1 MFPVRTWAARTSAAL
16 LSTALLSTAL
26 VSTTLVTT
34 AAALPVDRP
43 AASPSPTPYQGWNTY
58 YGLGGDFGTE
68 EVLDV
73 ADFLVSSG
81 LADAGYDIVWLDGGW
96 QADVPRGVDGR
107 LQGDPERFPDGMAA
121 LADAIHD
128 RGLRAGIYTDA
139 GPYIPGT
146 CGLGSGDHYQTDADT
161 FAEWGYDAVKVD
173 FLCGITADL
182 DPQEAFTAFAEAL
195 RNNSSGRD
203 MIFNLCNPVT
213 SPDWGDYPEEQ
224 QSTWSWTYAPDIAE
238 SWRTYTD
245 VGFVGQIQFKDVLR
259 NFDANARH
267 PESAGPGHFSDPDYL
282 GPELGMSTEEFRTQ
296 MTLWTIAAAPLV
308 IASDPRVLKQES
320 LDILLDDDVLAI
332 DQDRLGLQGTRIGAA
347 GTTETWAKPLA
358 DGSVAVALLNRGD
371 RPAEV
376 STTARDL
383 GLRGRSFSVLDTW
396 TDSRTQSAGTI
407 RAAVPAHGAA
417 LLRVT
422 PSRADG
428 VPRLVAAPPT
438 FTAVGADDV
447 APTTDL
453 LAAAGDRLTTEV
465 TLHNDGSTP
474 VRRPAV
480 VLDAPEGWA
489 VTPSGRAP
497 REVRPGGS
505 ATFTFTVDVPAG
517 AETGGYD
524 LTATASFGGGS
535 SSSAHRGGSHGNAS
549 ISTTPPSRV
558 TIAPGAP
565 GGAGVV
571 LSQHPW
577 VSASSGWMEPTV
589 DQSVGGGSP
598 LTVAGT
604 VHPTG
609 IGVATPSQVRYY
621 LGGACTRLTGGVGI
635 DDVVGTVGPEGG
647 TATFDVVGDG
657 ATLWSS
663 GTVERGAEVTFDVD
677 VTGVRDLSLRV
688 GDAGDGGYNDRAD
701 WLSLTAACA

>member
-1 MFPVRTWAARTSAAL
+1 MFTVRTWAARTSAAL
-16 LSTALLSTAL
+16 LTTALAATGLAASASAAPT
-26 VSTTLVTT
+26 TT
-34 AAALPVDRP
+34 AVGPAPADAASAASP
-43 AASPSPTPYQGWNTY
+43 APAPAPASDSPSPTPYQGWNTY
-58 YGLGGDFGTE
+58 YGLGGDFTAD

-96 QADVPRGVDGR
+96 QDEVPRGDDGR
-107 LQGDPERFPDGMAA
+107 LQGDAERFPDGMAA
-121 LADAIHD
+121 LADEIHD

-146 CGLGSGDHYQTDADT
+146 CGLGSGGHYQTDADT

-195 RNNSSGRD
+195 RDNSSGRQ

-267 PESAGPGHFSDPDYL
+267 PEVAGPGRFSDPDYL
-282 GPELGMSTEEFRTQ
+282 GPELGMTTEEFRTQ
-296 MTLWTIAAAPLV
+296 MSLWTVAAAPLV
-308 IASDPRVLKQES
+308 ISSDPRTLSQES
-320 LDILLDDDVLAI
+320 LDILLDEDVLAI
-332 DQDRLGLQGTRIGAA
+332 DQDRLGLQGTRVGAA

-376 STTARDL
+376 AATARDL
-383 GLRGRSFSVLDTW
+383 GLRGRSFAVLDTW
-396 TDSRTQSAGTI
+396 TDARTQSSGTI

-422 PSRADG
+422 PARHDG
-428 VPRLVAAPPT
+428 APRLVASPPA
-438 FTAVGADDV
+438 FASVGADAV
-447 APTTDL
+447 TPTTDL

-465 TLHNDGSTP
+465 TLHNDGGKA
-474 VRRPAV
+474 VRDPRVALTV
-480 VLDAPEGWA
+480 
-489 VTPSGRAP
+489 PSGWTATASGPAP
-497 REVRPGGS
+497 RVVRPGGS
-505 ATFTFTVDVPAG
+505 ATVAFTVSVPAG
-517 AETGGYD
+517 TDTGGYD
-524 LTATASFGGGS
+524 VAASVTSGS
-535 SSSAHRGGSHGNAS
+535 GRL
-549 ISTTPPSRV
+549 TTPPSRV
-558 TIAPGAP
+558 TVAPGAP
-565 GGAGVV
+565 SGSDVV
-571 LSQHPW
+571 LSGHPW
-577 VSASSGWMEPTV
+577 VSASSGWLTPTV

-598 LTVAGT
+598 LTVAGI
-604 VHPTG
+604 VHKTG
-609 IGVATPSQVRYY
+609 IGVASPSHVRYY
-621 LGGACTRLTGGVGI
+621 LGGACTALSGSVGI

-657 ATLWSS
+657 ETLWTS
-663 GTVERGAEVTFDVD
+663 GTVERGTAHPFTVD
-677 VTGVRDLSLRV
+677 VTNIRDLTLRV
-688 GDAGDGGYNDRAD
+688 GDAADGGYNDRAD
-701 WLSLTAACA
+701 WLSLTTSC

>member
-1 MFPVRTWAARTSAAL
+1 MFTVRTWAARASAAL
-16 LSTALLSTAL
+16 LTTAL
-26 VSTTLVTT
+26 
-34 AAALPVDRP
+34 AATGLAGAASAAP
-43 AASPSPTPYQGWNTY
+43 AAPAAPAAGTAPSPSPTPYQGWNTY
-58 YGLGGDFGTE
+58 YGLGGDFTAD

-96 QADVPRGVDGR
+96 QADVPRGDDGL
-107 LQGDPERFPDGMAA
+107 LQGDAERFPDGMAA
-121 LADAIHD
+121 LADEIHD

-146 CGLGSGDHYQTDADT
+146 CGLGSGGHYQTDADT
-161 FAEWGYDAVKVD
+161 FAAWGYDAVKVD

-195 RNNSSGRD
+195 RDNSSGRS

-213 SPDWGDYPEEQ
+213 SPDWGDYPQEQ

-267 PESAGPGHFSDPDYL
+267 PEVAGPGRFSDPDYL
-282 GPELGMSTEEFRTQ
+282 GPELGMTTEEFRTQ
-296 MTLWTIAAAPLV
+296 MSLWTVAAAPLV
-308 IASDPRVLKQES
+308 ISSDPRTLSQES
-320 LDILLDDDVLAI
+320 MDILLDEDVLAI
-332 DQDRLGLQGTRIGAA
+332 DQDPLGVQGTRVGAA

-371 RPAEV
+371 RAAEV
-376 STTARDL
+376 ATTARDL
-383 GLRGRSFSVLDTW
+383 GLRGRSFEVLDTW
-396 TDSRTQSAGTI
+396 TDARTQSSGTV

-422 PSRADG
+422 PSRAHG
-428 VPRLVAAPPT
+428 APRLVATSPA
-438 FTAVGADDV
+438 FTAVGSDAV

-453 LAAAGDRLTTEV
+453 LAAAGDRLTTQV
-465 TLHNDGSTP
+465 TLHNDGGTA
-474 VRRPAV
+474 VRSPRV
-480 VLDAPEGWA
+480 TLTLPEGWTA
-489 VTPSGRAP
+489 RTIGAAP
-497 REVRPGGS
+497 RVVRPGGS
-505 ATFTFTVDVPAG
+505 ALVSFTVSVPAS
-517 AETGGYD
+517 AENGGYD
-524 LTATASFGGGS
+524 VAASVTSGS
-535 SSSAHRGGSHGNAS
+535 GHLA
-549 ISTTPPSRV
+549 TPPSRV

-565 GGAGVV
+565 SGGDVV
-571 LSQHPW
+571 LSRHPW
-577 VSASSGWMEPTV
+577 VSATSGWLTPTV

-604 VHPTG
+604 VHETG
-609 IGVATPSQVRYY
+609 LGVASPSRVRYY
-621 LGGACTRLTGGVGI
+621 LGAACSALTGSVGI

-657 ATLWSS
+657 EVLWSS
-663 GTVERGAEVTFDVD
+663 GTVERGTATPFDVD
-677 VTGVRDLSLRV
+677 VTGIRDLTLQV
-688 GDAGDGGYNDRAD
+688 GDASDGGYNDRAD
-701 WLSLTAACA
+701 WLSLNLTCA

>member
-1 MFPVRTWAARTSAAL
+1 MFTVRTWAARTSAAL
-16 LSTALLSTAL
+16 LTTALAMTAL
-26 VSTTLVTT
+26 AAGAPAAPRT
-34 AAALPVDRP
+34 AAP
-43 AASPSPTPYQGWNTY
+43 AVTPASSPSPTPYQGWNTY
-58 YGLGGDFGTE
+58 YGLGGDFDAD

-81 LADAGYDIVWLDGGW
+81 LAEAGYDIVWLDGGW
-96 QADVPRGVDGR
+96 QADVPRGADGI

-139 GPYIPGT
+139 GPYLPGS
-146 CGLGSGDHYQTDADT
+146 CGLGSGGHYQTDADT

-182 DPQEAFTAFAEAL
+182 DPETAFTQFAEAL
-195 RNNSSGRD
+195 RNNSSGRS

-213 SPDWGDYPEEQ
+213 SPDWGDYPQEQ
-224 QSTWSWTYAPDIAE
+224 QSTWSWTYAPGIAE

-267 PESAGPGHFSDPDYL
+267 PEVAGPGHFGDPDYL

-296 MTLWTIAAAPLV
+296 MTLWTVAAAPLV
-308 IASDPRVLKQES
+308 IASDPRTLNQDS
-320 LDILLDDDVLAI
+320 MDILLDNDVLAI
-332 DQDRLGLQGTRIGAA
+332 DQDPLGLQGTRVGAA

-383 GLRGRSFSVLDTW
+383 GLRGRSFAVLDTW
-396 TDSRTQSAGTI
+396 TDSRTQSAGTV

-438 FTAVGADDV
+438 FTAVGADAV

-453 LAAAGDRLTTEV
+453 LAAAGDRLATEV
-465 TLHNDGSTP
+465 TLHDDGSTS
-474 VRRPAV
+474 VRSPEV
-480 VLDAPEGWA
+480 TLTAPEGWTVSPA
-489 VTPSGRAP
+489 GPAP
-497 REVRPGGS
+497 RVVRPGDS
-505 ATFTFTVDVPAG
+505 ATVAFTVDVPPGAG
-517 AETGGYD
+517 TGTYE
-524 LTATASFGGGS
+524 LSASVSFGDT
-535 SSSAHRGGSHGNAS
+535 SAG
-549 ISTTPPSRV
+549 TTPPSRV
-558 TIAPGAP
+558 TIAPAAP
-565 GGAGVV
+565 SGTGVV
-571 LSQHPW
+571 LSHHPW
-577 VSASSGWMEPTV
+577 VSATSGWMEPTV
-589 DQSVGGGSP
+589 DQSVGGGNP

-609 IGVATPSQVRYY
+609 IGVASPSRIRYY
-621 LGGACTRLTGGVGI
+621 LSGECTRLTGGVGI
-635 DDVVGTVGPEGG
+635 DDVVNNVGPEGG
-647 TATFDVVGDG
+647 TATFEVVGDG
-657 ATLWSS
+657 ITLWSS
-663 GTVERGAEVTFDVD
+663 GTVARGAEVPFDVD

-688 GDAGDGGYNDRAD
+688 GDANDGGYNDRAD
-701 WLSLTAACA
+701 WLSLTAACP

>member
-1 MFPVRTWAARTSAAL
+1 MFTVRTWAARTSAAL
-16 LSTALLSTAL
+16 LTTALAATGLAAGA
-26 VSTTLVTT
+26 T
-34 AAALPVDRP
+34 AAP
-43 AASPSPTPYQGWNTY
+43 AAPAVGPAPAGPAATPASDSPSPTPYQGWNTY
-58 YGLGGDFGTE
+58 YGLGGDFSAD

-96 QADVPRGVDGR
+96 QADVPRGADGR
-107 LQGDPERFPDGMAA
+107 LQGDPARFPDGMAA
-121 LADAIHD
+121 LADEIHD

-146 CGLGSGDHYQTDADT
+146 CGLGSGGHYQTDADT

-182 DPQEAFTAFAEAL
+182 DPQEAFTAFSAAL
-195 RNNSSGRD
+195 RNNSSGRP

-267 PESAGPGHFSDPDYL
+267 PEVAGPGRFSDPDYL
-282 GPELGMSTEEFRTQ
+282 GPELGMTTEEFRTQ
-296 MTLWTIAAAPLV
+296 MSLWTVAAAPL
-308 IASDPRVLKQES
+308 IISSDPRTLSQES
-320 LDILLDDDVLAI
+320 MDILLDEDVLAI
-332 DQDRLGLQGTRIGAA
+332 DQDRLGVQGTRVGAA

-376 STTARDL
+376 ATTARDL
-383 GLRGRSFSVLDTW
+383 GLRGRSFAVLDTW
-396 TDSRTQSAGTI
+396 TDARTQSSGTV

-422 PSRADG
+422 PSRPGGA
-428 VPRLVAAPPT
+428 PRLVAAPPA
-438 FTAVGADDV
+438 FTSVGADAV

-453 LAAAGDRLTTEV
+453 LAAAGDQLATEV
-465 TLHNDGSTP
+465 TLHNDGSAP
-474 VRRPAV
+474 VRDPRV
-480 VLDAPEGWA
+480 SLTVPEGWTA
-489 VTPSGRAP
+489 RALGAAP
-497 REVRPGGS
+497 RVVRPGGS
-505 ATFTFTVDVPAG
+505 ATVAFAVSVPAG
-517 AETGGYD
+517 TGTGGYD
-524 LTATASFGGGS
+524 VAASVSSGS
-535 SSSAHRGGSHGNAS
+535 GRV
-549 ISTTPPSRV
+549 TTPPSRV
-558 TIAPGAP
+558 TVAPAAP
-565 GGAGVV
+565 SGSDVV
-571 LSQHPW
+571 LSRHPW

-598 LTVAGT
+598 LTVAGV
-604 VHPTG
+604 VHETG
-609 IGVATPSQVRYY
+609 IGVATPSHVRYY
-621 LGGACTRLTGGVGI
+621 LGGACTALTGSVGI

-657 ATLWSS
+657 KTLWSS
-663 GTVERGAEVTFDVD
+663 GLVERGEAIAFDVD
-677 VTGVRDLSLRV
+677 VTGVRDLTLEV
-688 GDAGDGGYNDRAD
+688 GDASDGGYNDRAD
-701 WLSLTAACA
+701 WLTLTTTC

>member
-1 MFPVRTWAARTSAAL
+1 MIATVP
-16 LSTALLSTAL
+16 LSTN
-26 VSTTLVTT
+26 
-34 AAALPVDRP
+34 AAAAPDPTTTPP
-43 AASPSPTPYQGWNTY
+43 AVANTTGEPDGPPASSPSPTPYQGWNTY
-58 YGLGGDFGTE
+58 YGLGGDFTAD

-96 QADVPRGVDGR
+96 QDDIPRGADGILR
-107 LQGDPERFPDGMAA
+107 GDTERFPDGMAA

-139 GPYIPGT
+139 GPYIPGS
-146 CGLGSGDHYQTDADT
+146 CGLGSGGHYQTDADT

-173 FLCGITADL
+173 FLCGIAADL
-182 DPQEAFTAFAEAL
+182 DPQDAFTAFARAL
-195 RNNSSGRD
+195 RDNSSGRP

-267 PESAGPGHFSDPDYL
+267 PGVAGPGHFSDPDYL
-282 GPELGMSTEEFRTQ
+282 GPELGMTTEEFRTQ

-308 IASDPRVLKQES
+308 IASDPRTLS
-320 LDILLDDDVLAI
+320 RPSMDILLDDDVLTI
-332 DQDRLGLQGTRIGAA
+332 DQDPLGVQGTRIGAA

-376 STTARDL
+376 TTTTRDL
-383 GLRGRSFSVLDTW
+383 GLRGRSFAVLDTW
-396 TDSRTQSAGTI
+396 TDHRTQSAGTI

-422 PSRADG
+422 PDRHHG
-428 VPRLVAAPPT
+428 VPRLVATPPAV
-438 FTAVGADDV
+438 TAIGDDTV

-453 LAAAGDRLTTEV
+453 LATAGDRLTTEV

-474 VRRPAV
+474 VRRPEVA
-480 VLDAPEGWA
+480 LEAPEGWTVRPA
-489 VTPSGRAP
+489 GPAP
-497 REVRPGGS
+497 RVVRPGGS
-505 ATFTFTVDVPAG
+505 ATASFTVDVPADAG
-517 AETGGYD
+517 TGGYD
-524 LTATASFGGGS
+524 VAATVS
-535 SSSAHRGGSHGNAS
+535 SRGVPAG
-549 ISTTPPSRV
+549 TTPPSRV
-558 TIAPGAP
+558 TIAPAAP
-565 GGAGVV
+565 SGAGVV
-571 LSQHPW
+571 LSHHPW
-577 VSASSGWMEPTV
+577 VSATSGWMEPTV
-589 DQSVGGGSP
+589 DQSVGGGNP

-609 IGVATPSQVRYY
+609 LGVASPSQVRYG
-621 LGGACTRLTGGVGI
+621 LGAACTRLTGAVGI
-635 DDVVGTVGPEGG
+635 DDAVDTVGPEGG
-647 TATFDVVGDG
+647 TATFDIVGDDE
-657 ATLWSS
+657 TLWSS
-663 GTVERGAEVTFDVD
+663 GVVERGVELSFDVD
-677 VTGVRDLSLRV
+677 VTGVRDLILRV
-688 GDAGDGGYNDRAD
+688 GDGGDGGYNDRAD
-701 WLSLTAACA
+701 WLSPLAHCG

>member
-1 MFPVRTWAARTSAAL
+1 MFTVRTWAARTCAAL
-16 LSTALLSTAL
+16 ISTTLIT
-26 VSTTLVTT
+26 TTLVTAAAAVPVTADT
-34 AAALPVDRP
+34 AAR
-43 AASPSPTPYQGWNTY
+43 AAETRTAAQSPSPTPYQGWNTY
-58 YGLGGDFGTE
+58 YGLGGDFNAD

-81 LADAGYDIVWLDGGW
+81 LAEAGYDIVWLDGGW
-96 QADVPRGVDGR
+96 QADVPRGDDGR
-107 LQGDPERFPDGMAA
+107 LQGDPARFPDGMAA

-146 CGLGSGDHYQTDADT
+146 CGLGSGGHYQTDADT
-161 FAEWGYDAVKVD
+161 FAQWGYDAVKVD

-182 DPQEAFTAFAEAL
+182 DPQEAFTEFAQAL
-195 RNNSSGRD
+195 RNNSSGRS

-267 PESAGPGHFSDPDYL
+267 PEVAGPGRFSDPDYL
-282 GPELGMSTEEFRTQ
+282 GPELGMTTEEFRTQ
-296 MTLWTIAAAPLV
+296 MSLWTVAAAPLV
-308 IASDPRVLKQES
+308 ISSDPRTLSQDS
-320 LDILLDDDVLAI
+320 MDILLDEDVLAI
-332 DQDRLGLQGTRIGAA
+332 DQDRLGIQGTRVGAA

-371 RPAEV
+371 RPAEI
-376 STTARDL
+376 STSARDL

-447 APTTDL
+447 TPTTDL
-453 LAAAGDRLTTEV
+453 LAAAGDRLATEV
-465 TLHNDGSTP
+465 TLHNDGSTS
-474 VRRPAV
+474 VRRPSV
-480 VLDAPEGWA
+480 ELTAPEGWTVSPA
-489 VTPSGRAP
+489 GPAP
-497 REVRPGGS
+497 LVVRPGSS
-505 ATFTFTVDVPAG
+505 ATVAFTVDVPANAG
-517 AETGGYD
+517 TGGYD
-524 LTATASFGGGS
+524 VAAAVSSGGGT
-535 SSSAHRGGSHGNAS
+535 AG
-549 ISTTPPSRV
+549 TTPPSRV
-558 TIAPGAP
+558 TIAPAAP
-565 GGAGVV
+565 GGTAVA
-571 LSQHPW
+571 LSRHPW

-609 IGVATPSQVRYY
+609 IGVASPSQVRYY

-635 DDVVGTVGPEGG
+635 DDVVGNVGPEGG
-647 TATFDVVGDG
+647 TATFDIVGDG
-657 ATLWSS
+657 ETLWSS
-663 GTVERGAEVTFDVD
+663 GTVTRGAEVPFDVS
-677 VTGVRDLSLRV
+677 VAGVRDLSLRV

-701 WLSLTAACA
+701 WLSLAVDCA

>member
-1 MFPVRTWAARTSAAL
+1 MFTVRTWAARASAAL
-16 LSTALLSTAL
+16 LTTALAATGLADTA
-26 VSTTLVTT
+26 S
-34 AAALPVDRP
+34 AAPAAPAAPAARP
-43 AASPSPTPYQGWNTY
+43 APSDAAPASGPSPTPYQGWNTY
-58 YGLGGDFGTE
+58 YGLGGDFTAD

-96 QADVPRGVDGR
+96 QADVPRGDDGL
-107 LQGDPERFPDGMAA
+107 LQGDAERFPDGMAA
-121 LADAIHD
+121 LADEIHD

-146 CGLGSGDHYQTDADT
+146 CGLGSGGHYQTDADT

-195 RNNSSGRD
+195 RDNSSGRP

-267 PESAGPGHFSDPDYL
+267 PEVAGPGRFSDPDYL
-282 GPELGMSTEEFRTQ
+282 GPELGMTTEEFRTQ
-296 MTLWTIAAAPLV
+296 MSLWTVAAAPLV
-308 IASDPRVLKQES
+308 ISSDPRTLSQES
-320 LDILLDDDVLAI
+320 MDILLDEDVLAI
-332 DQDRLGLQGTRIGAA
+332 DQDPLGVQGTRVGAA

-371 RPAEV
+371 RAAEV
-376 STTARDL
+376 ATTARDL
-383 GLRGRSFSVLDTW
+383 GLRGRSFEVLDTW
-396 TDSRTQSAGTI
+396 TDARTQSSGTV

-422 PSRADG
+422 PSRAHG
-428 VPRLVAAPPT
+428 APRLVAAPPA
-438 FTAVGADDV
+438 FTAVGADAV

-453 LAAAGDRLTTEV
+453 VAAAGDRLTTQV
-465 TLHNDGSTP
+465 TLHNDGGTA
-474 VRRPAV
+474 VRAPRVA
-480 VLDAPEGWA
+480 LTLPEGWSA
-489 VTPSGRAP
+489 RAAGPAP
-497 REVRPGGS
+497 RVVRPGGS
-505 ATFTFTVDVPAG
+505 ATVTFAVSVTPGAG
-517 AETGGYD
+517 TGGYD
-524 LTATASFGGGS
+524 VAASVSSGS
-535 SSSAHRGGSHGNAS
+535 GHLA
-549 ISTTPPSRV
+549 TPPSRV

-565 GGAGVV
+565 SGSDVV
-571 LSQHPW
+571 LSRHPW
-577 VSASSGWMEPTV
+577 VSATSGWLTPTV

-604 VHPTG
+604 VHETG
-609 IGVATPSQVRYY
+609 LGVASPSRVRYY
-621 LGGACTRLTGGVGI
+621 LGAACTSLAGSVGI
-635 DDVVGTVGPEGG
+635 DDAVGTVGPEGG
-647 TATFDVVGDG
+647 TATFAVVGDG
-657 ATLWSS
+657 DVVWSS
-663 GTVERGAEVTFDVD
+663 GTVERGTEVPFDLD
-677 VTGVRDLSLRV
+677 VAGVRDLTLEV
-688 GDAGDGGYNDRAD
+688 GDASDGGYNDRAD
-701 WLSLTAACA
+701 WLSLNLTCA

>member
-1 MFPVRTWAARTSAAL
+1 MFTVRTWAARTSAAL
-16 LSTALLSTAL
+16 LTTALATTGL
-26 VSTTLVTT
+26 V
-34 AAALPVDRP
+34 AAATAPSAAAAATP
-43 AASPSPTPYQGWNTY
+43 ATGPGSPSTPYQGWNTY
-58 YGLGGDFGTE
+58 YGLGGDFTAG

-96 QADVPRGVDGR
+96 QADVPRGDDGL
-107 LQGDPERFPDGMAA
+107 LQGDPVRFPDGMAA
-121 LADAIHD
+121 LADEIHD

-161 FAEWGYDAVKVD
+161 FAQWGYDAVKVD
-173 FLCGITADL
+173 FLCGITAGL

-195 RNNSSGRD
+195 RNNSSGRS

-245 VGFVGQIQFKDVLR
+245 VGFVGQIRFKDVLR

-267 PESAGPGHFSDPDYL
+267 PEVAGPGRFSDPDYL
-282 GPELGMSTEEFRTQ
+282 GPELGMTTEEFRTQ
-296 MTLWTIAAAPLV
+296 MSLWTVAAAPL
-308 IASDPRVLKQES
+308 IISSDPRALSQES
-320 LDILLDDDVLAI
+320 MDILLDEDVLAI
-332 DQDRLGLQGTRIGAA
+332 DQDRLGIQGTRVGAA

-358 DGSVAVALLNRGD
+358 DGGVAVALLNRGD

-383 GLRGRSFSVLDTW
+383 GLRGRSFEVLDTW
-396 TDSRTQSAGTI
+396 TDARTQSTGTV

-422 PSRADG
+422 PARPHG
-428 VPRLVAAPPT
+428 TPRLVATPPT
-438 FTAVGADDV
+438 FTAVGPDDV

-465 TLHNDGSTP
+465 TLHNDGGKA
-474 VRRPAV
+474 VRSPRASLTVPA
-480 VLDAPEGWA
+480 GWTA
-489 VTPSGRAP
+489 TASGPAP
-497 REVRPGGS
+497 RVVRPGGS
-505 ATFTFTVDVPAG
+505 ATVAFTVSVPAG
-517 AETGGYD
+517 IHTGGYD
-524 LTATASFGGGS
+524 VAAVVTSGS
-535 SSSAHRGGSHGNAS
+535 GRV
-549 ISTTPPSRV
+549 TTPPSRV
-558 TIAPGAP
+558 TVAPAAP
-565 GGAGVV
+565 SGGDVV
-571 LSQHPW
+571 LSRHAW

-598 LTVAGT
+598 LTVAGV
-604 VHPTG
+604 VHESG
-609 IGVATPSQVRYY
+609 IGVAAPAHVRYH
-621 LGGACTRLTGGVGI
+621 LGAACTTLTGSVGI

-657 ATLWSS
+657 ETLWSS
-663 GTVERGAEVTFDVD
+663 GTVERGTAVAFDVD
-677 VTGVRDLSLRV
+677 VTGVRDLTLEV

-701 WLSLTAACA
+701 WLSLTVSC

>member
-1 MFPVRTWAARTSAAL
+1 MFTVRTWAARTSAAL
-16 LSTALLSTAL
+16 LTTALAATGLAAGA
-26 VSTTLVTT
+26 T
-34 AAALPVDRP
+34 AAP
-43 AASPSPTPYQGWNTY
+43 AAPAVGPAPAGPDAASASDSPSPTPYQGWNTY
-58 YGLGGDFGTE
+58 YGLGGDFSAD

-96 QADVPRGVDGR
+96 QADVPRGADGR
-107 LQGDPERFPDGMAA
+107 LQGDPARFPDGMAA
-121 LADAIHD
+121 LADEIHD

-146 CGLGSGDHYQTDADT
+146 CGLGSGGHYQTDADT

-182 DPQEAFTAFAEAL
+182 DPQEAFTAFSDAL
-195 RNNSSGRD
+195 RNNSSGRP

-267 PESAGPGHFSDPDYL
+267 PEVAGPGRFSDPDYL
-282 GPELGMSTEEFRTQ
+282 GPELGMTTEEFRTQ
-296 MTLWTIAAAPLV
+296 MSLWTVAAAPLV
-308 IASDPRVLKQES
+308 ISSDPRTLSQES
-320 LDILLDDDVLAI
+320 MNILLDEDVLAI
-332 DQDRLGLQGTRIGAA
+332 DQDRLGVQGTRVGAA

-376 STTARDL
+376 ATTARDL
-383 GLRGRSFSVLDTW
+383 GLHGRSFAVLDTW
-396 TDSRTQSAGTI
+396 TDARTQSSGTI

-422 PSRADG
+422 PTRHDG
-428 VPRLVAAPPT
+428 APRLVASPPA
-438 FTAVGADDV
+438 FTSVGADAV

-465 TLHNDGSTP
+465 TLHNDGSAP
-474 VRRPAV
+474 VRDPRV
-480 VLDAPEGWA
+480 SLTVPEGWTA
-489 VTPSGRAP
+489 RALGAAP
-497 REVRPGGS
+497 RVVRPGGS
-505 ATFTFTVDVPAG
+505 ATVAFAVSVPAG
-517 AETGGYD
+517 TGTGAYD
-524 LTATASFGGGS
+524 VAASVSSGS
-535 SSSAHRGGSHGNAS
+535 GRV
-549 ISTTPPSRV
+549 TTPPSRV
-558 TIAPGAP
+558 TVAPAAP
-565 GGAGVV
+565 SGGGVV
-571 LSQHPW
+571 LSRHPW

-598 LTVAGT
+598 LTVAGV
-604 VHPTG
+604 VHETG
-609 IGVATPSQVRYY
+609 IGVATPSHVRYY
-621 LGGACTRLTGGVGI
+621 LGGACTALTGSVGI

-657 ATLWSS
+657 KTLWSS
-663 GTVERGAEVTFDVD
+663 GLVERGEAIAFDVD
-677 VTGVRDLSLRV
+677 VTGVRDLTLEV
-688 GDAGDGGYNDRAD
+688 GDASDGGYNDRAD
-701 WLSLTAACA
+701 WLTLTTTC

>member
-1 MFPVRTWAARTSAAL
+1 MFTVRTWAARTCAAL
-16 LSTALLSTAL
+16 LTTALTTTAL
-26 VSTTLVTT
+26 ATGVS
-34 AAALPVDRP
+34 AAPAP
-43 AASPSPTPYQGWNTY
+43 AAVGQPLSSPSPTPYQGWNTY
-58 YGLGGDFGTE
+58 YGLGGDFDAD

-96 QADVPRGVDGR
+96 QADVPRGDDGR
-107 LQGDPERFPDGMAA
+107 LRSDLERFPDGMAG
-121 LADAIHD
+121 LASAIHD

-139 GPYIPGT
+139 GPYLPGT
-146 CGLGSGDHYQTDADT
+146 CGLGSGGHYQTDADT

-182 DPQEAFTAFAEAL
+182 DPQEAFTQFAEAL
-195 RNNSSGRD
+195 RNNSSGRS

-224 QSTWSWTYAPDIAE
+224 QSTHSWSYASEIAE

-267 PESAGPGHFSDPDYL
+267 PEVAGPGHFSDPDYL
-282 GPELGMSTEEFRTQ
+282 GPELGMTAEEFRTQ

-308 IASDPRVLKQES
+308 ISSDPRTLNQES
-320 LDILLDDDVLAI
+320 LDTLLDEDVLAI
-332 DQDRLGLQGTRIGAA
+332 DQDPLGIQGTRVGAA

-383 GLRGRSFSVLDTW
+383 GLRGRSFAVLDTW

-422 PSRADG
+422 PARPDG
-428 VPRLVAAPPT
+428 DPRLVATAPT

-453 LAAAGDRLTTEV
+453 LAAAGNQLTTEV

-480 VLDAPEGWA
+480 ELAVPDGWTVSSVGA
-489 VTPSGRAP
+489 QP
-497 REVRPGGS
+497 RSVRPGGS
-505 ATFTFTVDVPAG
+505 ATVHFTVEVPPDTGTGTYDVA
-517 AETGGYD
+517 
-524 LTATASFGGGS
+524 ATT
-535 SSSAHRGGSHGNAS
+535 SSASGSAG
-549 ISTTPPSRV
+549 TTPPSRV
-558 TIAPGAP
+558 TIAPAAP
-565 GGAGVV
+565 DGAGVV
-571 LSQHPW
+571 LSHHPW
-577 VSASSGWMEPTV
+577 VSATSGWMEPTV

-598 LTVAGT
+598 LTVTGT

-609 IGVATPSQVRYY
+609 IGVATPSHVRYY
-621 LGGACTRLTGGVGI
+621 LGGACGRLTGGVGI
-635 DDVVGTVGPEGG
+635 DDAVDDVGPEGG
-647 TATFDVVGDG
+647 TATFTVVGDG
-657 ATLWSS
+657 ETLWSS
-663 GTVERGAEVTFDVD
+663 GTVTRGSEVSFDLD
-677 VTGVRDLSLRV
+677 VTGVRDLALRV
-688 GDAGDGGYNDRAD
+688 GDADDGGYNDRAD
-701 WLSLTAACA
+701 WLSLTASCA

>member
-1 MFPVRTWAARTSAAL
+1 M
-16 LSTALLSTAL
+16 
-26 VSTTLVTT
+26 
-34 AAALPVDRP
+34 
-43 AASPSPTPYQGWNTY
+43 
-58 YGLGGDFGTE
+58 
-68 EVLDV
+68 

-96 QADVPRGVDGR
+96 QADVPRDADGL

-146 CGLGSGDHYQTDADT
+146 CGLGSGDHYQTDANT
-161 FAEWGYDAVKVD
+161 FAAWGYDAVKVD
-173 FLCGITADL
+173 FLCGIAADL
-182 DPQEAFTAFAEAL
+182 DPRRAFTAFAQAL
-195 RNNSSGRD
+195 RDNSSGRE

-224 QSTWSWTYAPDIAE
+224 QSTWSWTYAPGIAE

-267 PESAGPGHFSDPDYL
+267 PEVAGPGHFSDPDYL
-282 GPELGMSTEEFRTQ
+282 GPELGMTTEEFRTQ
-296 MTLWTIAAAPLV
+296 MSLWTVAAAPL
-308 IASDPRVLKQES
+308 IISSDPRTLS
-320 LDILLDDDVLAI
+320 DASMDILLDEDVLAI
-332 DQDRLGLQGTRIGAA
+332 DQDRLGVQGTRVGPA
-347 GTTETWAKPLA
+347 GTTETWAKPLT

-371 RPAEV
+371 APTEV

-383 GLRGRSFSVLDTW
+383 GLRGRSFEVLDTW
-396 TDSRTQSAGTI
+396 TDARTQSAGTV

-422 PSRADG
+422 PARPGG
-428 VPRLVAAPPT
+428 VPRLVATAPT
-438 FTAVGADDV
+438 FTAVGSDDV

-453 LAAAGDRLTTEV
+453 SAAAGDRLTTEV

-474 VRRPAV
+474 VRAPRVTLAV
-480 VLDAPEGWA
+480 PEGWSVRA
-489 VTPSGRAP
+489 LGAAP
-497 REVRPGGS
+497 RVVRPGGS
-505 ATFTFTVDVPAG
+505 ATLDFAVTVPGG
-517 AETGGYD
+517 ATTGGYEV
-524 LTATASFGGGS
+524 TAAVSSGS
-535 SSSAHRGGSHGNAS
+535 GRV
-549 ISTTPPSRV
+549 TTPPSAV
-558 TIAPGAP
+558 TIAPAP
-565 GGAGVV
+565 PSGDAVV
-571 LSQHPW
+571 LSRHPW

-604 VHPTG
+604 VHGSG
-609 IGVATPSQVRYY
+609 IGVASPSHVRYY
-621 LGGACTRLTGGVGI
+621 LGGACGALSGRVGI

-657 ATLWSS
+657 AVLWSS
-663 GTVERGAEVTFDVD
+663 GTVERGAAVPFDVD
-677 VTGVRDLSLRV
+677 VTGVRDLRLRV

-701 WLSLTAACA
+701 WLSLTASC

>member
-1 MFPVRTWAARTSAAL
+1 MFTVRSWAARTGAAL
-16 LSTALLSTAL
+16 ITTAL
-26 VSTTLVTT
+26 VATGL
-34 AAALPVDRP
+34 AAGASAAP
-43 AASPSPTPYQGWNTY
+43 AATGAGPAAGPAPAGAPASPSPTPYQGWNTY
-58 YGLGGDFGTE
+58 FGLGGDFGAE

-73 ADFLVSSG
+73 ADHLVSSG

-96 QADVPRGVDGR
+96 QADVPRGEDGQ
-107 LQGDPERFPDGMAA
+107 LQGDAERFPDGMAA

-139 GPYIPGT
+139 GPYIPGS
-146 CGLGSGDHYQTDADT
+146 CGLGSGGGYYQTDADT

-173 FLCGITADL
+173 FLCGIAADL
-182 DPQEAFTAFAEAL
+182 DPQEAFTEFARAL
-195 RNNSSGRD
+195 RDNSSGRQ

-224 QSTWSWTYAPDIAE
+224 QSTWSWTYAPEIAE

-245 VGFVGQIQFKDVLR
+245 VGFVGDIRFKDVLR

-267 PESAGPGHFSDPDYL
+267 PEVAGPGRYNDPDYL
-282 GPELGMSTEEFRTQ
+282 APGLGMSTEEFRTQ
-296 MTLWTIAAAPLV
+296 MSLWAVSAAPLL
-308 IASDPRVLKQES
+308 IGSDPRTLDQES

-332 DQDRLGLQGTRIGAA
+332 DQDPLVVQGTRVGAA
-347 GTTETWAKPLA
+347 GTTETWARPLA
-358 DGSVAVALLNRGD
+358 DGSVAVVLLNRGD

-376 STTARDL
+376 ATTARDL
-383 GLRGRSFSVLDTW
+383 DLRGRSFAVLDTW
-396 TDSRTQSAGTI
+396 TDARTQSAGTV

-422 PSRADG
+422 PTRHDG
-428 VPRLVAAPPT
+428 APRLVAAPPA
-438 FTAVGADDV
+438 FTSVGADTV

-474 VRRPAV
+474 VRDPRV
-480 VLDAPEGWA
+480 TLTVPEGWTA
-489 VTPSGRAP
+489 RALGADP
-497 REVRPGGS
+497 RVVRPGAS
-505 ATFTFTVDVPAG
+505 ATVPFAVSVPAG
-517 AETGGYD
+517 TGTGGYD
-524 LTATASFGGGS
+524 VAASVSSGS
-535 SSSAHRGGSHGNAS
+535 GRV
-549 ISTTPPSRV
+549 TTPPSRV
-558 TIAPGAP
+558 TVAPAAP
-565 GGAGVV
+565 SGGDVV
-571 LSQHPW
+571 LSRHPW

-598 LTVAGT
+598 LTVAGV
-604 VHPTG
+604 VHGTG
-609 IGVATPSQVRYY
+609 IGVATPSHVRYY
-621 LGGACTRLTGGVGI
+621 LGGACTALTGSVGI

-657 ATLWSS
+657 ETLWSS
-663 GTVERGAEVTFDVD
+663 GTVERGTATEFDLD

-701 WLSLTAACA
+701 WLSLTTTC

>member
-1 MFPVRTWAARTSAAL
+1 MFTVRTWVARASAAL
-16 LSTALLSTAL
+16 LTTAL
-26 VSTTLVTT
+26 
-34 AAALPVDRP
+34 AAAGPAGAALAAPAVPAEP
-43 AASPSPTPYQGWNTY
+43 AAPAPAPGPSPTPYQGWNTY
-58 YGLGGDFGTE
+58 YGLGGDFTAD

-81 LADAGYDIVWLDGGW
+81 LAEAGYDIVWLDGGW
-96 QADVPRGVDGR
+96 QADVPRGADGR
-107 LQGDPERFPDGMAA
+107 LQGDPSRFPDGMAA
-121 LADAIHD
+121 LADEIHD

-146 CGLGSGDHYQTDADT
+146 CGLGSGGHYQTDADT

-195 RNNSSGRD
+195 RNNSSGRS

-224 QSTWSWTYAPDIAE
+224 QSTWSWTYAPEIAE

-267 PESAGPGHFSDPDYL
+267 PEVAGPGHFSDPDYL
-282 GPELGMSTEEFRTQ
+282 GPELGMTTEEFRTQ
-296 MTLWTIAAAPLV
+296 MSLWTVAAAPLV
-308 IASDPRVLKQES
+308 ISSDPRTLSRES

-332 DQDRLGLQGTRIGAA
+332 DQDPLGVQGTRVGPA
-347 GTTETWAKPLA
+347 GTTETWAKPLT

-371 RPAEV
+371 RAAEV
-376 STTARDL
+376 ATTARDL
-383 GLRGRSFSVLDTW
+383 GLRGRAFEVLDTW
-396 TDSRTQSAGTI
+396 TDARTQSAGTI

-428 VPRLVAAPPT
+428 APRLVAAPPV
-438 FTAVGADDV
+438 FTAVGADDI
-447 APTTDL
+447 APTTDV
-453 LAAAGDRLTTEV
+453 LAAAGDRLTTQV

-474 VRRPAV
+474 VRDPRV
-480 VLDAPEGWA
+480 VLDAPEGWTA
-489 VTPSGRAP
+489 RPSGGTP
-497 REVRPGGS
+497 RTVRPGTS
-505 ATFTFTVDVPAG
+505 ATVSFTLTVPAG
-517 AETGGYD
+517 TATGGHD
-524 LTATASFGGGS
+524 VAASV
-535 SSSAHRGGSHGNAS
+535 SSAGGPAV
-549 ISTTPPSRV
+549 TTPPARV
-558 TIAPGAP
+558 TVAPSAP
-565 GGAGVV
+565 SGGDVV
-571 LSQHPW
+571 LSRHPW

-598 LTVAGT
+598 LTVAGV
-604 VHPTG
+604 VHPAG
-609 IGVATPSQVRYY
+609 IGVASPSTVRYY
-621 LGGACTRLTGGVGI
+621 LGAACTALTGSVGI

-663 GTVERGAEVTFDVD
+663 GTVERGAAVAFDVD

-701 WLSLTAACA
+701 WLSPTLTC

>member
-1 MFPVRTWAARTSAAL
+1 MFTVRTWAARTCAAL
-16 LSTALLSTAL
+16 ISTTLITTAL
-26 VSTTLVTT
+26 VTG
-34 AAALPVDRP
+34 AAALPATADTAARAAETRTTAASSADHP
-43 AASPSPTPYQGWNTY
+43 AESPSPTPYQGWNTY
-58 YGLGGDFGTE
+58 YGLGGDFNAD
-68 EVLDV
+68 EVLGV

-81 LADAGYDIVWLDGGW
+81 LAEAGYDIVWLDGGW
-96 QADVPRGVDGR
+96 QADVPRGEDGR
-107 LQGDPERFPDGMAA
+107 LQGDPARFPDGMAA

-146 CGLGSGDHYQTDADT
+146 CGLGSGGHYQTDADT

-182 DPQEAFTAFAEAL
+182 DPQEAFTQFAEAL
-195 RNNSSGRD
+195 RNNSSGRS

-267 PESAGPGHFSDPDYL
+267 PEVAGPGRFSDPDYL
-282 GPELGMSTEEFRTQ
+282 GPELGMTTEEFRTQ
-296 MTLWTIAAAPLV
+296 MTLWTVAAAPL
-308 IASDPRVLKQES
+308 IISSDPRTLKQES

-332 DQDRLGLQGTRIGAA
+332 DQDRLGIQGTRVGAA

-407 RAAVPAHGAA
+407 RAAVPTHGAA
-417 LLRVT
+417 LLRVKPT
-422 PSRADG
+422 QNDG
-428 VPRLVAAPPT
+428 VPRLVATPPT

-453 LAAAGDRLTTEV
+453 LAAAGVRLATEV

-474 VRRPAV
+474 VRRPTVA
-480 VLDAPEGWA
+480 LAAPEGWTVSPA
-489 VTPSGRAP
+489 GPAPSV
-497 REVRPGGS
+497 VRPGDS
-505 ATFTFTVDVPAG
+505 ATVSFTVDVPPG
-517 AETGGYD
+517 TGTGPYD
-524 LTATASFGGGS
+524 VTATASFGGGS
-535 SSSAHRGGSHGNAS
+535 AG
-549 ISTTPPSRV
+549 TTPPSRV
-558 TIAPGAP
+558 TIAPAAP
-565 GGAGVV
+565 GGPGVV
-571 LSQHPW
+571 LSRHPW
-577 VSASSGWMEPTV
+577 VSATSGWMEPTV

-609 IGVATPSQVRYY
+609 IGVASPSQVRYY
-621 LGGACTRLTGGVGI
+621 LGAACTRLTGGVGI
-635 DDVVGTVGPEGG
+635 DDVVDTVGPEGG

-657 ATLWSS
+657 ETLWSS
-663 GTVERGAEVTFDVD
+663 GTVTRGAEVPFDVD

-701 WLSLTAACA
+701 WLSLAVDCA